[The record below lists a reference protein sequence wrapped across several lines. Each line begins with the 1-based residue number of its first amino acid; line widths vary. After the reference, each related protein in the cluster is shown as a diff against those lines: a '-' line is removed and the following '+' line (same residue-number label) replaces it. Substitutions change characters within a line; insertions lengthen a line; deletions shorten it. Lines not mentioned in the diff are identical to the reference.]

1 MYIYIGYIY
10 IYSIYTVYI
19 YISQYIKG
27 IWMNIKGIMIT
38 NPRKTLSSDVSGGF
52 CVIAFWPG
60 G

>member
-1 MYIYIGYIY
+1 MYIYIYVY
-10 IYSIYTVYI
+10 YI